1 MSVHPPRETKTRRGA
16 DRRALGGRRAS
27 PCGGALVPLW
37 GKSFPPWDFGVSA
50 AAFAAAPRQHKPP
63 SGETVERQDSDEAQ
77 TKGKTRMVK
86 FITIRGTRALSAT
99 PYYIG
104 IPQHE
109 RIMSRREAYA
119 LAAERTG
126 YKATAIRRP
135 LPHRF
140 VQMADFACKKAQPSS
155 PSRIRFCPMR
165 FHCVINQEVSYLVF
179 SV

>member
-37 GKSFPPWDFGVSA
+37 GKSFPSWDFGVSA

-63 SGETVERQDSDEAQ
+63 SEETVERQDSDEAQ

-86 FITIRGTRALSAT
+86 FITIRGTHAPPRLSA
-99 PYYIG
+99 PASLSVR
-104 IPQHE
+104 PSA
-109 RIMSRREAYA
+109 SR
-119 LAAERTG
+119 L
-126 YKATAIRRP
+126 P
-135 LPHRF
+135 PPHRF
-140 VQMADFACKKAQPSS
+140 AQMADFAHIADFACENGHPSS

-165 FHCVINQEVSYLVF
+165 FHCVINREVSYLVF
-179 SV
+179 PV

>member
-37 GKSFPPWDFGVSA
+37 GKSFPSWDFGVSA

-63 SGETVERQDSDEAQ
+63 SEETVERQDSDEAQ

-86 FITIRGTRALSAT
+86 FITIRGTRAPPRLSVSA
-99 PYYIG
+99 
-104 IPQHE
+104 
-109 RIMSRREAYA
+109 SRSV
-119 LAAERTG
+119 
-126 YKATAIRRP
+126 RP
-135 LPHRF
+135 SANRLPPPHRF
-140 VQMADFACKKAQPSS
+140 ALMADFACGNGHSS
-155 PSRIRFCPMR
+155 IPSRIRFCPMR
-165 FHCVINQEVSYLVF
+165 FHCVINREVSYLVF